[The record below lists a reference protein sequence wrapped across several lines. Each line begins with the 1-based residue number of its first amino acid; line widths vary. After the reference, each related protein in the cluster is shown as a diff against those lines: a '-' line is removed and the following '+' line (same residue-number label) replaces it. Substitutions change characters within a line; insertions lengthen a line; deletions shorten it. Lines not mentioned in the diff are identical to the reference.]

1 MIPNSSYGFILMP
14 KFKFEFCSRYC
25 LFLGSAQAW
34 RDTNVSIEI
43 EQCCYDKTQEGH
55 VKWGYKG
62 KGSSVD
68 WGVDWRHVPRPP
80 LMALFR
86 LWGRGGQTNA
96 LKITICVIACKTTCL
111 WTIPTKSTVIECLF
125 NFFSDL
131 FTGFYHFT
139 VKHNLAYNS
148 STKI

>member
-14 KFKFEFCSRYC
+14 KFKFKFRSRHC

-34 RDTNVSIEI
+34 RDINVSIEI

-55 VKWGYKG
+55 ETWGYKG

-86 LWGRGGQTNA
+86 LWGRGRQTNK
-96 LKITICVIACKTTCL
+96 LKITICVIACTITCL
-111 WTIPTKSTVIECLF
+111 WTILKVIEYLL
-125 NFFSDL
+125 NFFL
-131 FTGFYHFT
+131 RNYLLVLPFYCKTQFS
-139 VKHNLAYNS
+139 L
-148 STKI
+148 

>member
-1 MIPNSSYGFILMP
+1 MYSLNNWGRSNDTKLLLWIFLMP
-14 KFKFEFCSRYC
+14 KFKLKFEFCSRYC
-25 LFLGSAQAW
+25 LFLVSAKAW

-86 LWGRGGQTNA
+86 LWGRGRQTNK
-96 LKITICVIACKTTCL
+96 LKITICVIDCKITCL
-111 WTIPTKSTVIECLF
+111 WTYFYLKVIECLLSF
-125 NFFSDL
+125 LSG
-131 FTGFYHFT
+131 TIY
-139 VKHNLAYNS
+139 
-148 STKI
+148 